1 MDRYYRA
8 VSSRDSRFDG
18 VFWTGVTSTGIYCR
32 PSCPAKTPKVEN
44 CRFFPS
50 AAAAA
55 RSGFRACKRCAPDAV
70 PGSAQWDSRADV
82 TARAVRLI
90 GDGVVDRGGVPELAS
105 RLGYTERH
113 LHRLLTEE
121 LGAGPLALARTQ
133 RAQTAKTLIGKTGL
147 SLSEIAFA
155 AGFGSIR
162 QFNDTF
168 REVYGCAPSAL
179 RREDAPVDGTV
190 SLKLSYRAP
199 LHAASLFGFLAMRT
213 IAGVDDF
220 RDGRYTRALRLP
232 HGPATATLWPED
244 GHVAA
249 LLHLSDVRDLTP
261 AVARCRRLLDL
272 DADPAAVDAV
282 LGADPALSAA
292 VTAEPGVRL
301 PRSVDGFEMAVR
313 AVVGQQISVSGARTV
328 LARLCAA
335 AAALDDA
342 ELGRPAPTRHPA
354 TGLDDRPGTRTAAER
369 SGSFGETAGMSAR
382 LAAVSPKL
390 QPGQGTMPGF
400 PTPEQVLALP
410 DEVFAMPGA
419 RRRTVRALAE
429 AVRDGLRLDAGSDR
443 AATREAL
450 LALPGVGPWTADYV
464 ALRAL
469 GDPDVLLTTD
479 LGTRRGAKALGLP
492 DDPAALARHAER
504 WRPWRSYAQI
514 RLWRA
519 A

>member
-1 MDRYYRA
+1 VESVESYYRA
-8 VSSRDSRFDG
+8 VSSRDGRFDG
-18 VFWTGVTSTGIYCR
+18 RFWFGVTSTGIYCR
-32 PSCPAKTPKVEN
+32 PSCPARTPKSEN
-44 CRFFPS
+44 VRYFPS

-55 RSGFRACKRCAPDAV
+55 RNGFRACRRCAPDAV
-70 PGSAQWDSRADV
+70 PGSPQWDNRADV

-113 LHRLLTEE
+113 LNRLLSEE

-133 RAQTAKTLIGKTGL
+133 RAQTAKTLITKTGL
-147 SLSEIAFA
+147 GLSEIAFA

-168 REVYGCAPSAL
+168 REVYGCAPSTL
-179 RREDAPVDGTV
+179 RRERAPVDGAV
-190 SLKLSYRAP
+190 SLRLSYRAP
-199 LHAASLFGFLAMRT
+199 LHVEALFGFLGART
-213 IAGVDDF
+213 ISGVDSYA
-220 RDGRYTRALRLP
+220 DGRYTRSLRLP
-232 HGPATATLWPED
+232 HGPATVTLWPAGTDPADAGARRGD
-244 GHVAA
+244 GAGFIEA
-249 LLHLSDVRDLTP
+249 ELRLSDMRDLTP

-282 LGADPALSAA
+282 LAADPALAA
-292 VTAEPGVRL
+292 VVAAEPGVRL

-313 AVVGQQISVSGARTV
+313 AVVGQQISVAGARTV
-328 LARLCAA
+328 LARL
-335 AAALDDA
+335 L
-342 ELGRPAPTRHPA
+342 PP
-354 TGLDDRPGTRTAAER
+354 DDRDPADGPGLPTA
-369 SGSFGETAGMSAR
+369 
-382 LAAVSPKL
+382 L
-390 QPGQGTMPGF
+390 F
-400 PTPEQVLALP
+400 PTPEQLLALP
-410 DEVFAMPGA
+410 DEAFSMPA
-419 RRRTVRALAE
+419 SRRRTLRAVAE

-443 AATREAL
+443 AATRQAL
-450 LALPGVGPWTADYV
+450 LELPGVGPWTADYI

-479 LGTRRGAKALGLP
+479 LGTRRGAQALGLP
-492 DDPAALARHAER
+492 DDPDGLARHAER